1 MSNHRKATSQVA
13 WSLLAEGVTDARL
26 NVHRIRLLAD
36 RALAL
41 VEQSEARDHLWQI
54 AGDIILALPE
64 AVKDAELS
72 LDRTSYALTV
82 MGQDFLRGRLPFTDR
97 HIVDEAM
104 KSSPFSSPKRDKES
118 METRVARRFIQA
130 QVQHGVAPSA
140 ESYFFH
146 NPETREVR
154 EFARSHAPSNVPAV
168 AVESVK
174 ELESSDKT
182 VGEVKREVKKAPMIP
197 TKIDLLPGG
206 KQFSTLN
213 RFLVQTEHPKVRGVP
228 QGREDIQK
236 SKKPK
241 GNL

>member
-1 MSNHRKATSQVA
+1 M
-13 WSLLAEGVTDARL
+13 
-26 NVHRIRLLAD
+26 
-36 RALAL
+36 
-41 VEQSEARDHLWQI
+41 
-54 AGDIILALPE
+54 
-64 AVKDAELS
+64 
-72 LDRTSYALTV
+72 
-82 MGQDFLRGRLPFTDR
+82 
-97 HIVDEAM
+97 
-104 KSSPFSSPKRDKES
+104 
-118 METRVARRFIQA
+118 
-130 QVQHGVAPSA
+130 
-140 ESYFFH
+140 
-146 NPETREVR
+146 
-154 EFARSHAPSNVPAV
+154 
-168 AVESVK
+168 VK